1 MLLFGKFGLSNSAPL
16 HGYRQ
21 SEMRTAP
28 VTAGVGRSLGA
39 MRFVCYYG
47 IMAVRKLTVSIPA
60 ELAEELRR
68 RVPARDRSKYVT
80 RALQESFRR
89 SEDALVR
96 ACRLANEDPDARAI
110 EEEFDALKD
119 PIVEP

>member
-1 MLLFGKFGLSNSAPL
+1 MSNSSGDAQQQTKWAFFATL
-16 HGYRQ
+16 I
-21 SEMRTAP
+21 
-28 VTAGVGRSLGA
+28 
-39 MRFVCYYG
+39 CYYG

-110 EEEFDALKD
+110 EEEFDTLKD
-119 PIVEP
+119 QIVEPWDDSSAR